1 MREES
6 VPLRGK
12 GAETNREGKEKPLL
26 VRKG

>member
-12 GAETNREGKEKPLL
+12 GAEKNGEGKETPLL